1 MEGEEQGRLDLLSS
15 LSIVVSHSLVAVVG
29 MGNVMVDKDSD
40 LGYQYIIWGNS
51 PVYAE
56 EGQSFTNK
64 QVEVSMNVIQN
75 DV

>member
-29 MGNVMVDKDSD
+29 MDNVMVDKDSD

>member
-15 LSIVVSHSLVAVVG
+15 LLIVVSHSLVAVVG